1 MEEGLN
7 RFLSAQEKSYTR
19 ALQEIRSG
27 KKRSHWMWYIF
38 PQIQGLGYS
47 PTAQYYAI
55 SGMDEAKEYI
65 SHPVLGEH
73 LREISSALL
82 ELESSDAE
90 EVMGWPD
97 NLKLRSSMTL
107 FSIADPG
114 CEVFQKVLNKYFGG
128 EKDAKTIA
136 ILGWQEPSIRE

>member
-1 MEEGLN
+1 
-7 RFLSAQEKSYTR
+7 
-19 ALQEIRSG
+19 
-27 KKRSHWMWYIF
+27 
-38 PQIQGLGYS
+38 
-47 PTAQYYAI
+47 
-55 SGMDEAKEYI
+55 
-65 SHPVLGEH
+65 

-107 FSIADPG
+107 FSIADPC

-128 EKDAKTIA
+128 EKDAKPIA
-136 ILGWQEPSIRE
+136 ILGWQDPSVRE